1 MKKSFKLSLVLCL
14 MGGGIN
20 LVANDNATLDTIE
33 VNAESIG
40 YAEVD
45 SIKISSK
52 NAGAIRDVMR
62 DIPGVY
68 VAGTNQFNQKLYMRG
83 VNDRGI
89 NITVDGARQRGNI
102 FHHSAD
108 LVLDVDLLKAVNVG
122 VGVLS
127 VANNSGA
134 LGGSVAFKTVN
145 AFDLLDGDE
154 SFGGKFK
161 TGYASNN
168 KEWQKSLMLYGKTDN
183 NFGLLAYINH
193 KNYGYG
199 KDGNGNDIGGKG
211 NDLSYLFKVNYDK
224 DEHKA
229 GLSYEHTEYKGDYP
243 FRGEWGGSVAFDTG
257 TLKAGERAQ
266 AILPQK
272 MQRDTYTFNYN
283 YNPSELIDSEF
294 RVYYTEH
301 RLIKDEVP
309 NYAEFKK
316 SNGKAFLS
324 NDGVKTIGA
333 YLNNK
338 TKIESN
344 LLNQELFYGLEWY
357 QTTSFRKNHS
367 SLKDATNGAITVT
380 PTNNHP
386 KEVAN
391 NLSVFLQ
398 DTIQIGGLSI
408 IPGVRFDRFT
418 IDNFGKKTQGFNNF
432 SPALALDYKAENGFN
447 VFAGYSKVF
456 RGPDPI
462 EALRLSENTFNTN
475 YIDENLEP
483 ETGNAY
489 EAGFGYKKAFD
500 EHSVNF
506 VAKYFYTDYKNLIA
520 ENVSIATMQNG
531 KEVKNTYNRMN
542 MGKSNVRGVELYAA
556 YAYEDFKVS
565 ASYTHQKTK
574 HEDEKKKGAVM
585 AYSDSGDK
593 YTFNVEYFAN
603 PIDTLFGYN
612 LIAFAGK
619 TLDDGTKK
627 AGYGV
632 SEIYASY
639 MPSFNKNLEINLSV
653 SNLFD
658 KTYVSHSQRK
668 FGVETANDY
677 EAGRNI
683 KLGFSYKF

>member
-1 MKKSFKLSLVLCL
+1 MRSSLKLSLALCL
-14 MGGGIN
+14 FGGVG
-20 LVANDNATLDTIE
+20 LLANENANLDTIE
-33 VNAESIG
+33 VNASSIG
-40 YAEVD
+40 YADVD
-45 SIKISSK
+45 SLKISNK

-108 LVLDVDLLKAVNVG
+108 LVLDVDLLKAIDVG

-134 LGGSVAFKTVN
+134 LGGSVAFKTAS
-145 AFDLLDGDE
+145 AFDLLEGDE

-161 TGYASNN
+161 TGYSTNN
-168 KEWQKSLMLYGKTDN
+168 KEWQKSIMAYGKTDN

-193 KNYGYG
+193 KNYGFG

-211 NDLSYLFKVNYDK
+211 HDLSYLFKVNYEK

-229 GLSYEHTEYKGDYP
+229 GLSYEHTEYDGDFP
-243 FRGEWGGSVAFDTG
+243 FRGEFGGSVAVDTG

-266 AILPQK
+266 AILPQTMK
-272 MQRDTYTFNYN
+272 RDTYTFNYN
-283 YNPSELIDSEF
+283 FNPNELIDSEF

-316 SNGKAFLS
+316 SGGKAYLS
-324 NDGVKTIGA
+324 NDGVKTVGA

-338 TKIESN
+338 TKIEGSS
-344 LLNQELFYGLEWY
+344 LNQELYYGLEWY
-357 QTTSFRKNHS
+357 QTTSFRKNHANM
-367 SLKDATNGAITVT
+367 KDATNGAITVT
-380 PTNNHP
+380 PTKNHP

-398 DTIQIGGLSI
+398 DTIQIGGFSI

-432 SPALALDYKAENGFN
+432 SPALALDYKAENGIN
-447 VFAGYSKVF
+447 LFAGYSKVF

-483 ETGNAY
+483 ETGDAY

-500 EHSVNF
+500 EHKVNF
-506 VAKYFYTDYKNLIA
+506 VAKYFYTDYKNLIK
-520 ENVSIATMQNG
+520 ENVSVTTMQNG
-531 KEVKNTYNRMN
+531 QAVKNNYNRMN
-542 MGKSNVRGVELYAA
+542 MGKSNVRGVELFAS
-556 YAYEDFKVS
+556 YAYENLKFS

-574 HEDEKKKGAVM
+574 HDDESKKGAVM

-593 YTFNVEYFAN
+593 YTFNAEYFAS

-612 LIAFAGK
+612 LIAFTGK
-619 TLDDGTKK
+619 TLEDGTKK

-639 MPSFNKNLEINLSV
+639 MPTQNLEINLSV

-658 KTYVSHSQRK
+658 KTYVSHSQRR